1 MLVVVLVLV
10 AILALAGLRFVMQLS
25 DENRAVYL
33 GGDQV
38 QAEALLASGE
48 TAIMAML
55 KKSPEERET
64 EGGLLDNPS
73 WFQEIGVTGD
83 EQSDTSWPFFRSSRP
98 RSSRAGSAEFVTGSP
113 TSRLV

>member
-55 KKSPEERET
+55 KKSPEEREDRRR
-64 EGGLLDNPS
+64 LAR
-73 WFQEIGVTGD
+73 
-83 EQSDTSWPFFRSSRP
+83 QSKLVSRN
-98 RSSRAGSAEFVTGSP
+98 RRY
-113 TSRLV
+113 RR